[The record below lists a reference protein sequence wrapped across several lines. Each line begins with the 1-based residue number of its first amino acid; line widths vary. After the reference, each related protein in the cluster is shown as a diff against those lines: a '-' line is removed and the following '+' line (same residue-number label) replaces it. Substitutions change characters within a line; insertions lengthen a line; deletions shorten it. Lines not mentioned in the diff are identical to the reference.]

1 MVPSVFEE
9 EEKPAASHLLDEVS
23 DVSDDESA
31 QPTPST
37 QSVPST
43 QPHPPKDDA
52 NPWLAAATDN
62 VSHSASRKK
71 EEAEEAV
78 DVGEA
83 LSNLEKKPS
92 KKREVVTGD
101 LGFEGMNQEELMNL
115 AFTNADADAEK
126 EFEEM
131 KKKDIEENAPE
142 EKPTVLEGWG
152 SWAGIV
158 GVCWGRDG

>member
-1 MVPSVFEE
+1 M
-9 EEKPAASHLLDEVS
+9 
-23 DVSDDESA
+23 
-31 QPTPST
+31 
-37 QSVPST
+37 
-43 QPHPPKDDA
+43 
-52 NPWLAAATDN
+52 
-62 VSHSASRKK
+62 SHSASRKK

-78 DVGEA
+78 DVGAA

-101 LGFEGMNQEELMNL
+101 LGFEGMNQEELMNM

-131 KKKDIEENAPE
+131 KKRDIEENAPE

>member
-23 DVSDDESA
+23 DVSDDEPVPSA
-31 QPTPST
+31 PSA
-37 QSVPST
+37 PST

-62 VSHSASRKK
+62 VSHNASRKK

-83 LSNLEKKPS
+83 LSNLEKKKPS

-158 GVCWGRDG
+158 GVCWGCDG

>member
-23 DVSDDESA
+23 DVSDDE
-31 QPTPST
+31 P
-37 QSVPST
+37 VPST
-43 QPHPPKDDA
+43 QPSQPHAPKDDA

-62 VSHSASRKK
+62 VSHNASRKK

-83 LSNLEKKPS
+83 LSNLEKKKPS

-131 KKKDIEENAPE
+131 KQKDIEENAPE

-158 GVCWGRDG
+158 GA

>member
-1 MVPSVFEE
+1 MFEE
-9 EEKPAASHLLDEVS
+9 EEKLAASHLLDEVS
-23 DVSDDESA
+23 DVSDDEPAPS
-31 QPTPST
+31 TPSA
-37 QSVPST
+37 

-78 DVGEA
+78 EFLLTLGEKFGGR
-83 LSNLEKKPS
+83 LTLPMEKKKSS

-158 GVCWGRDG
+158 GVCWGCDG

>member
-1 MVPSVFEE
+1 MFDE

-31 QPTPST
+31 PST
-37 QSVPST
+37 QP
-43 QPHPPKDDA
+43 QPHPPKDDT